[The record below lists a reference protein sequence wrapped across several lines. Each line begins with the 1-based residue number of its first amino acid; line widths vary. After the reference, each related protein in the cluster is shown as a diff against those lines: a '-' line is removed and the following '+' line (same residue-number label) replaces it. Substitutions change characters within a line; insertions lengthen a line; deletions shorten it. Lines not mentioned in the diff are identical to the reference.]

1 MTEKIIN
8 IAFLLVLPF
17 LYTGIIN
24 KTKAFWSGRKGASI
38 VQPFFDF
45 VRLLK
50 KGEVISRTTSIIF
63 QIAPSVSFASVL
75 FAGLLVPMAGS
86 IAVLP
91 FDGDF
96 ILFAYI
102 LATGK
107 FLSILGA
114 LDTGS
119 SFEGMGASREA
130 AFTSLIE
137 PAFFI
142 ILASL
147 SMLSGSFS
155 FEKILSLPY
164 LDNGLKALILSLTV
178 ASLFIMLITEGSRV
192 PVDDPNT
199 HLELTMIHEVMVLD
213 NSGPDLALINY
224 TAGMK
229 MVVITS
235 LIASLIIPRGP
246 GLLYSVLL
254 FTGVQLI
261 SAIIIGCV
269 ESFTARLR
277 MSQVPQFIL
286 LMTSLALITLSVIA
300 FFTFGGRQ

>member
-1 MTEKIIN
+1 M
-8 IAFLLVLPF
+8 A
-17 LYTGIIN
+17 
-24 KTKAFWSGRKGASI
+24 
-38 VQPFFDF
+38 
-45 VRLLK
+45 LK
-50 KGEVISRTTSIIF
+50 E
-63 QIAPSVSFASVL
+63 
-75 FAGLLVPMAGS
+75 
-86 IAVLP
+86 AVFP

-102 LATGK
+102 LAAGK
-107 FLSILGA
+107 FTGILGA

-130 AFTSLIE
+130 SFTSFIE

-147 SMLSGSFS
+147 SVLSGSSS

-164 LDNGLKALILSLTV
+164 LNNGLLTLITALII
-178 ASLFIMLITEGSRV
+178 ASLLIMLITEGSRV

-224 TAGMK
+224 GSGMK

-235 LIASLIIPRGP
+235 LIASLVIPGGRS
-246 GLLYSVLL
+246 LLLSVLL
-254 FTGVQLI
+254 FTAVQVI
-261 SAIIIGCV
+261 TAAIIGSM
-269 ESFTARLR
+269 ESFITRMR
-277 MSQVPQFIL
+277 MSQVPKFVL
-286 LMTSLALITLSVIA
+286 LMTSLALIVLSLTA
-300 FFTFGGRQ
+300 FFSFGDRR

>member
-1 MTEKIIN
+1 MTGKIIN
-8 IAFLLVLPF
+8 IAFLLVMPF
-17 LYTGIIN
+17 LYIGIIN
-24 KTKAFWSGRKGASI
+24 KTKAFWTGRKGASI
-38 VQPFFDF
+38 IQPFFDF
-45 VRLLK
+45 TKLLK
-50 KGEVISRTTSIIF
+50 KGEVISSTASFIF
-63 QIAPSVSFASVL
+63 QIAPSASLASVL
-75 FAGLLVPMAGS
+75 FAGLLVPMISNA
-86 IAVLP
+86 AVFP

-107 FLSILGA
+107 FLGIMGA

-130 AFTSLIE
+130 ALTSFIE

-147 SMLSGSFS
+147 SVLSGNSS
-155 FEKILSLPY
+155 FEKMLSLPY
-164 LDNGLKALILSLTV
+164 LNNSLMTLIVALIIISL
-178 ASLFIMLITEGSRV
+178 LIMLITEGSRV

-224 TAGMK
+224 GSGLK

-235 LIASLIIPRGP
+235 LIASLIIPGGRS
-246 GLLYSVLL
+246 LLYSFLT
-254 FTGVQLI
+254 FAAVQVMTA
-261 SAIIIGCV
+261 AIIGSM
-269 ESFTARLR
+269 ESFITRLR
-277 MSQVPQFIL
+277 MSQVPKFVL
-286 LMTSLALITLSVIA
+286 LMTSLALIVLSLTA
-300 FFTFGGRQ
+300 FFSFGDRR